1 MDPAHFFAASR
12 VLIVAGK
19 GGVGKTTIC
28 ATLASAASRAGCSV
42 LILRLTPGGSLP
54 HLFDASEITASGTRL
69 RAASDT
75 RGEIT
80 ARLIT
85 PDEALLDYLADHG
98 LQRITRRLVSSG
110 AVEVVTTAAPGIR
123 DLLVLGRVKQLE
135 VARAADLIIVDA
147 PAAGHAV
154 SFLRAPAGL
163 RDAVTAGP
171 IATQATD
178 VLEMLA
184 DPSRARV
191 MLATLPEETP
201 VNEVVET
208 AFALEDEVGVQLGPV
223 VVNGVAPLP
232 EGSTGPESDG
242 RGMDRSTLDGLA
254 RELGLEPD
262 QAPDRELLDAM
273 LGASAFRATWVDHQ
287 RTQIDRLGA
296 ELPLPLITLPLRF
309 TTDLGPADLEVLTDA
324 LLSGIESLDGTA
336 DR

>member
-28 ATLASAASRAGCSV
+28 ATLADAASRAGCSV
-42 LILRLTPGGSLP
+42 LIVRLTPGGALP
-54 HLFDASEITASGTRL
+54 HLFTAPEITAAGTTMRAGSGSTG
-69 RAASDT
+69 A
-75 RGEIT
+75 IT
-80 ARLIT
+80 ARLVT
-85 PDEALLDYLADHG
+85 PDQALLEYLADTG

-110 AVEVVTTAAPGIR
+110 ALDVVTTAAPGIR

-135 VARAADLIIVDA
+135 VARAADLILVDA

-154 SFLRAPAGL
+154 SFLRSPAGL

-171 IATQATD
+171 IAAQATD

-184 DPSRARV
+184 DPTRARV

-201 VNEVVET
+201 INELVET

-223 VVNGVAPLP
+223 VVNALAPRSAGSIEQDDAAAALDASTVA
-232 EGSTGPESDG
+232 T
-242 RGMDRSTLDGLA
+242 LA
-254 RELGLEPD
+254 RSLGLDPSGD
-262 QAPDRELLDAM
+262 PDRALLDSMIAAA
-273 LGASAFRATWVDHQ
+273 GFRRIWVERQ
-287 RTQIDRLGA
+287 RAQIARLR
-296 ELPLPLITLPLRF
+296 EQLPLPLITLPGRF

-324 LLSGIESLDGTA
+324 LLAGIDELDGSIH
-336 DR
+336 